1 MCGLLQKLVLK
12 GVNFKSANFLCLF
25 HKLTPT
31 NTLQHNRPTPTMTK
45 KSTGSPRKDA
55 RDRPSGLGGGNA
67 GQSSGEDQGTGGGPG
82 NSLWKNYKA
91 IQLARNP
98 GVSTD
103 QLHSRFKA
111 MTAEQKVRRGII
123 VLHCLLMSNNSD
135 VPQLWL
141 DTGFIS
147 GRTIQYCQQEVNSM
161 PEKGREGGG
170 VDPAGSGGREERR
183 QQAVQT

>member
-1 MCGLLQKLVLK
+1 
-12 GVNFKSANFLCLF
+12 
-25 HKLTPT
+25 
-31 NTLQHNRPTPTMTK
+31 MTK
-45 KSTGSPRKDA
+45 KSTGSPRKNTP
-55 RDRPSGLGGGNA
+55 PSGLGGGNA
-67 GQSSGEDQGTGGGPG
+67 GQSSDEGQGTGGGPG

-135 VPQLWL
+135 A
-141 DTGFIS
+141 S
-147 GRTIQYCQQEVNSM
+147 
-161 PEKGREGGG
+161 
-170 VDPAGSGGREERR
+170 
-183 QQAVQT
+183 